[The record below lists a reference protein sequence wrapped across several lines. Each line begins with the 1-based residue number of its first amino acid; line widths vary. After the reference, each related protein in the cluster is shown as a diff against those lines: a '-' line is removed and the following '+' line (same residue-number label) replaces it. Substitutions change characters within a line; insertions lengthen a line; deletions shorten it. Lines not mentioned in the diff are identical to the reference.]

1 MDKIQCYLNVNI
13 DDNKERKDWTLQ
25 SSEYRK
31 VNDFEI

>member
-13 DDNKERKDWTLQ
+13 DDNEKRKDWTLQ
-25 SSEYRK
+25 SSEHRK